1 MTAAHKYTSPVFLVP
16 EPKIQKQLAEPIKVP
31 GTDEKVSDL
40 VIVHDPSK
48 CTGCNQCMIGCA
60 YKHYRTFDRRFAL
73 LYVNESPNKNGF
85 YVNAN
90 CQHCVFPMC
99 LASCPKEAIYKDEKG
114 IVRISPMLCVGC
126 GTCNQACPIGI
137 TPPGR
142 RTQDIREVRLLRRR
156 LPHVLPDVQH
166 GCAEADA
173 AQEAFELVKKLR
185 RCDQVSSEPHL

>member
-1 MTAAHKYTSPVFLVP
+1 
-16 EPKIQKQLAEPIKVP
+16 
-31 GTDEKVSDL
+31 
-40 VIVHDPSK
+40 
-48 CTGCNQCMIGCA
+48 MIGCA

-126 GTCNQACPIGI
+126 GTCNAANRGYPALDEERKMSGDL
-137 TPPGR
+137 R
-142 RTQDIREVRLLRRR
+142 RT
-156 LPHVLPDVQH
+156 LPHVL
-166 GCAEADA
+166 
-173 AQEAFELVKKLR
+173 
-185 RCDQVSSEPHL
+185 

>member
-1 MTAAHKYTSPVFLVP
+1 MTTAHKYTPPVFLVP
-16 EPKIQKQLAEPIKVP
+16 APKIQKQLAEPIKVP

-40 VIVHDPSK
+40 VIIHDPSK

-137 TPPGR
+137 P
-142 RTQDIREVRLLRRR
+142 RLDDERKIYVKCDFCDGEYPMCFQMCSTGALRLMPRK
-156 LPHVLPDVQH
+156 
-166 GCAEADA
+166 
-173 AQEAFELVKKLR
+173 EAFELVKKLR
-185 RCDQVSSEPHL
+185 SV